1 MKLKT
6 ALAAALIAMASKA
19 SAAIYSISNLNSGY
33 GYSDALVQLEN
44 GTLSSGG
51 IVAMGY
57 FTGTPS
63 GDLAL
68 INTTIADFT
77 ILASALTGSYSGN
90 LGGSFDGYVDTV
102 VQGAAIVAPNA
113 LIGKSLY
120 AFVGNASTLSSSTQW
135 ALVQVAAGMFDESE
149 DESTYVF
156 QPYGISPIIG
166 TIGSYIGNASGLA
179 SSSESY
185 TTLKLVSAVPEPTAA
200 LLGSLG
206 ALGLLRRRRNA

>member
-1 MKLKT
+1 
-6 ALAAALIAMASKA
+6 
-19 SAAIYSISNLNSGY
+19 
-33 GYSDALVQLEN
+33 
-44 GTLSSGG
+44 
-51 IVAMGY
+51 
-57 FTGTPS
+57 
-63 GDLAL
+63 
-68 INTTIADFT
+68 
-77 ILASALTGSYSGN
+77 
-90 LGGSFDGYVDTV
+90 
-102 VQGAAIVAPNA
+102 

-166 TIGSYIGNASGLA
+166 TTGSYIGNASGLA